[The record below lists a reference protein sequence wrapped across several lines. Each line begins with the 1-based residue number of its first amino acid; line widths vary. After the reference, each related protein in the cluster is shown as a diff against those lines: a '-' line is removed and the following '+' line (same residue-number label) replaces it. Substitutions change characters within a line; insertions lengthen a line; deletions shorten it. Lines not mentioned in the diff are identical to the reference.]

1 MTLKK
6 CIVFTAIIGLFVPM
20 WGLAKQPLVGQP
32 APDFAVTTFDGKKLS
47 LADFKDQVLVV
58 NFWAT
63 WCGPC
68 KKELPLLDRYF
79 AIQQSHGLRV
89 VAVTTEDSAPLK
101 ALKPLAATVSFPMA
115 RAMRGPYHV
124 MTGVPTYYVIDRRG
138 ILRYAKAGA
147 FDLDALNAILVP
159 LLREQPTSEQSAGI
173 PSNSSVNLDSESA
186 PRVQSRSLTNSKT
199 GRLQS
204 AKSGSPSHM
213 EARHKAVSQF
223 PAVSLGWTPPSLL
236 ERANEDCPQVYCVL

>member
-68 KKELPLLDRYF
+68 KK
-79 AIQQSHGLRV
+79 RV
-89 VAVTTEDSAPLK
+89 
-101 ALKPLAATVSFPMA
+101 AA
-115 RAMRGPYHV
+115 
-124 MTGVPTYYVIDRRG
+124 
-138 ILRYAKAGA
+138 AG
-147 FDLDALNAILVP
+147 
-159 LLREQPTSEQSAGI
+159 
-173 PSNSSVNLDSESA
+173 
-186 PRVQSRSLTNSKT
+186 
-199 GRLQS
+199 
-204 AKSGSPSHM
+204 
-213 EARHKAVSQF
+213 
-223 PAVSLGWTPPSLL
+223 
-236 ERANEDCPQVYCVL
+236 